1 MQRTCLRSPAGIR
14 ILQVRRICGTGTG
27 RYGLRRRRLT
37 HLPSPRAP
45 AVPAPCRLVTAPSYA
60 PAQYEATAPRAR
72 TSSPPSPGGLARRM
86 PPAASR
92 HRAAAT
98 TRSRCQDAWAA
109 RRLRD
114 GRRAASP
121 GGWWP
126 PAAASSQWRPGRTS
140 LLGQHHDGPKRVSAN
155 TTIEMPAQVAGLPK
169 IHSSQADQVNRI
181 ISGSAMPKPSLIGFY
196 GTSAQSPTAFMMVA
210 KFPQTADQ
218 VEHNLST
225 SLRALD
231 ESVGNVVFWH
241 TVDAGPLGG
250 QMRCAT
256 ITQNAQR
263 RHRLHVRGHRRH
275 RPHVQPRHGRRAGS

>member
-1 MQRTCLRSPAGIR
+1 VP
-14 ILQVRRICGTGTG
+14 
-27 RYGLRRRRLT
+27 
-37 HLPSPRAP
+37 
-45 AVPAPCRLVTAPSYA
+45 VPAAVAAPSYA
-60 PAQYEATAPRAR
+60 PAQSEAAAPQGSYFQSAQPGWAR
-72 TSSPPSPGGLARRM
+72 TPDPTGGIPSPRGGNYAVSL
-86 PPAASR
+86 
-92 HRAAAT
+92 
-98 TRSRCQDAWAA
+98 
-109 RRLRD
+109 
-114 GRRAASP
+114 
-121 GGWWP
+121 
-126 PAAASSQWRPGRTS
+126 PGRLGGPPPPGRPKS
-140 LLGQHHDGPKRVSAN
+140 GVSGWMVAAGAGVVAVAAGAYFLLGQHHDGPKRVSAN

-169 IHSSQADQVNRI
+169 IHSSEADQVNRI

-256 ITQNAQR
+256 ITQNAQDVTVCMFEDTDVIGLTFSLGTAAAPGPDAVSLR
-263 RHRLHVRGHRRH
+263 DAIEHR
-275 RPHVQPRHGRRAGS
+275 A